1 MSNDKYLEE
10 RKEKLNIFQK
20 IRLSL
25 QERKRQISFEEY
37 IKLPDY
43 IKENTTIIRT
53 LFRTNDLSEEQIE
66 QIPEYQLINALG
78 ISNIAKKLS
87 LPKRVEFIEKGYL
100 NIRNNNI
107 SEEEKNEILEYTVI
121 QNKQYSF
128 IQNISGNWRDE
139 QEFLKFLKEKG
150 QLKEILPHVIDYFS
164 NKTVDELIRIK
175 PELLNNLS
183 QEKQESFIQ
192 KKTEI
197 FALASPEIQ
206 LKYMEENATYIKIA
220 SNEAKKMFINKDPSQ
235 ISTLDK
241 EMQIDMIALNP
252 K

>member
-139 QEFLKFLKEKG
+139 QEFLKYLAKQRREASARALYSQFRGTKASKVCKQPFVHTRKALKLRED
-150 QLKEILPHVIDYFS
+150 H
-164 NKTVDELIRIK
+164 
-175 PELLNNLS
+175 
-183 QEKQESFIQ
+183 
-192 KKTEI
+192 
-197 FALASPEIQ
+197 
-206 LKYMEENATYIKIA
+206 
-220 SNEAKKMFINKDPSQ
+220 
-235 ISTLDK
+235 
-241 EMQIDMIALNP
+241 
-252 K
+252 